1 MVSASKTEIIRNL
14 FAAYLSNDR
23 QAVEAVFTDNFRFT
37 SPYDDEID
45 KATYFE
51 RCWRV
56 SDWIERQDL
65 ERIMVDGEAAF
76 VTYRCVAKGGKSFR
90 NTEVFMFAGD
100 KIRRI
105 DVYFGATYENG
116 VFVKQRGSPR
126 RLLPRVPRTDAA
138 VTLLR

>member
-1 MVSASKTEIIRNL
+1 MASAHKTEIIRKL

-23 QAVEAVFTDNFRFT
+23 EAVEAAFTDDFRFT

-56 SDWIERQDL
+56 PDWIELQTL
-65 ERIMVDGEAAF
+65 ETIMVEGEAAF

-90 NTEVFMFAGD
+90 NTEFFSFEGD
-100 KIRRI
+100 RIRRI
-105 DVYFGATYENG
+105 DVYFGATYQDG
-116 VFVKQRGSPR
+116 VFVKQHG
-126 RLLPRVPRTDAA
+126 
-138 VTLLR
+138 

>member
-1 MVSASKTEIIRNL
+1 MAAANKTEIIRSL

-23 QAVEAVFTDNFRFT
+23 KAVESVFTDDFRFT

-65 ERIMVDGEAAF
+65 EKIVVDGDAAF
-76 VTYRCVAKGGKSFR
+76 VTYRCVAKDGKSFR
-90 NTEVFMFAGD
+90 NTEFFTFAGD
-100 KIRRI
+100 RIRRI
-105 DVYFGATYENG
+105 DVYFGATYQNG
-116 VFVKQRGSPR
+116 VFVKQGQ
-126 RLLPRVPRTDAA
+126 
-138 VTLLR
+138 

>member
-1 MVSASKTEIIRNL
+1 MTSANKTEIIRNL
-14 FAAYLSNDR
+14 FAAYLANDR
-23 QAVEAVFTDNFRFT
+23 KSVEAAFTDDFRFT

-65 ERIMVDGEAAF
+65 ERIMVEGEAAF
-76 VTYRCVAKGGKSFR
+76 VTYRCVAKGGKCFR
-90 NTEVFMFAGD
+90 NAEAYTFVGD
-100 KIRRI
+100 RIRRI

-116 VFVKQRGSPR
+116 VFVKQPQ
-126 RLLPRVPRTDAA
+126 
-138 VTLLR
+138 